1 MQWHQGASYLISQR
15 TFSSLLTMGDPVGRS
30 LLQPMPKGQ
39 PIYTLPASRDRQSD
53 ARCERRQHAGLV
65 CELEKTYMIVERKA
79 VTLQVDAYSAGFC
92 VIYKAEARAGGTTT
106 CLRGSYGSDNVIN
119 SRHTCEVYLTI
130 RHVITQ
136 SGPHRCRGSVVIP
149 VELRLRARTGSRVA
163 LARRGFVAL
172 PFRPHVALEAAAE
185 PISRAAASI
194 SSSMQRATH
203 ISIRGRADRHANCSI
218 GGSPTVPGRCA
229 GRGRRVARRRPRHRR
244 ERSAPLRASPIT

>member
-1 MQWHQGASYLISQR
+1 M
-15 TFSSLLTMGDPVGRS
+15 
-30 LLQPMPKGQ
+30 
-39 PIYTLPASRDRQSD
+39 
-53 ARCERRQHAGLV
+53 
-65 CELEKTYMIVERKA
+65 
-79 VTLQVDAYSAGFC
+79 
-92 VIYKAEARAGGTTT
+92 
-106 CLRGSYGSDNVIN
+106 LRGSYGSDNVIN

-203 ISIRGRADRHANCSI
+203 ISIRGRADRHANCCI
-218 GGSPTVPGRCA
+218 GGSPTVPA
-229 GRGRRVARRRPRHRR
+229 GAQGGRRVARRRPRHRR
-244 ERSAPLRASPIT
+244 ARSARFAPHLSPSHAGADRPGPVGSSQLTICSAIASSRPDSA